1 MAWRPAGTVA
11 LIGGGPASLSRLRPP
26 GVSLPLA
33 PSAARSARRP
43 RKTDG
48 RPQEEEVQGQ
58 GPQPPRRRLAPRG
71 ASPQRL
77 PPLQLRE
84 AAPRGLRQ
92 LWLVRRPR
100 GRRGRLNPVGSAERR
115 VGPMLPIAIDA
126 MGGDHAPGAIVEG
139 ARRAANELGVPVVL
153 VGRPEDLNPL
163 RGDLDVVAASQ
174 VIGMD
179 ADAGSSV
186 RTMKDSSLVRAAEAV
201 RDGRAAAMVSAG
213 NTGATMASAL
223 LRLGRIKGVARP
235 AIATP
240 IPVPGS
246 TPTVLLD
253 AGANAECQ
261 PQWLVQ
267 FAQMGATFARERY
280 RIAEPRVGLLSIGE
294 EPTKGNA
301 LVKETHGLLGEAGV
315 LDRAGAR
322 FVGNVEGRD
331 IMTPDVDVVVTDGF
345 TGNVA
350 LKTLEGGLRS
360 LVTAVVDGLSATDVA
375 DAALGALMP
384 LYAALDPDQTGG
396 AMLLGVDGVC
406 IISHGSSS
414 ATAVVNATRV
424 AAEMVEAGVVERLR
438 SAVASA

>member
-1 MAWRPAGTVA
+1 
-11 LIGGGPASLSRLRPP
+11 
-26 GVSLPLA
+26 
-33 PSAARSARRP
+33 
-43 RKTDG
+43 
-48 RPQEEEVQGQ
+48 
-58 GPQPPRRRLAPRG
+58 
-71 ASPQRL
+71 
-77 PPLQLRE
+77 
-84 AAPRGLRQ
+84 
-92 LWLVRRPR
+92 
-100 GRRGRLNPVGSAERR
+100 
-115 VGPMLPIAIDA
+115 MLPVAIDA

-139 ARRAANELGVPVVL
+139 ARRAVSELGVPVVL
-153 VGRPEDLNPL
+153 VGRPDDLEAL

-179 ADAGSSV
+179 ADPGSSV

-201 RDGRAAAMVSAG
+201 RDGRASAMVSAG

-267 FAQMGATFARERY
+267 FAQMGAIFSRERY
-280 RIAEPRVGLLSIGE
+280 GIAEPRVGLLSIGE
-294 EPTKGNA
+294 EPRKGNP
-301 LVKETHGLLGEAGV
+301 LVKETHGLLAAGA

-331 IMTPDVDVVVTDGF
+331 IMTPQVDVVVTDGF

-350 LKTLEGGLRS
+350 LKTLEGGMRS
-360 LVTAVVDGLSATDVA
+360 LVKAVIDALSTADVA
-375 DAALGALMP
+375 DAALGALLP
-384 LYAALDPDQTGG
+384 LYSTLDPDETGG

-424 AAEMVEAGVVERLR
+424 ASEMVEAGIVERLR

>member
-1 MAWRPAGTVA
+1 
-11 LIGGGPASLSRLRPP
+11 
-26 GVSLPLA
+26 
-33 PSAARSARRP
+33 
-43 RKTDG
+43 
-48 RPQEEEVQGQ
+48 
-58 GPQPPRRRLAPRG
+58 
-71 ASPQRL
+71 
-77 PPLQLRE
+77 
-84 AAPRGLRQ
+84 
-92 LWLVRRPR
+92 
-100 GRRGRLNPVGSAERR
+100 
-115 VGPMLPIAIDA
+115 MLPVAIDA

-139 ARRAANELGVPVVL
+139 ARRAVSELGVPVVL
-153 VGRPEDLNPL
+153 VGRPDDLEAL

-179 ADAGSSV
+179 ADPGSSV
-186 RTMKDSSLVRAAEAV
+186 RTMKDASLVRAAEAV
-201 RDGRAAAMVSAG
+201 RDGRASAMVSAG

-267 FAQMGATFARERY
+267 FAQMGAIFSRERY
-280 RIAEPRVGLLSIGE
+280 GIAEPRVGLLSIGE
-294 EPTKGNA
+294 EPSKGNPV
-301 LVKETHGLLGEAGV
+301 VKETHGLLAAGA
-315 LDRAGAR
+315 LDRAAAR

-331 IMTPDVDVVVTDGF
+331 IMTPQVDVVVTDGF

-350 LKTLEGGLRS
+350 LKTLEGGMRS
-360 LVTAVVDGLSATDVA
+360 LVKAVIDALSTADVA
-375 DAALGALMP
+375 DAALGALLP
-384 LYAALDPDQTGG
+384 LYSTLDPDETGG

-424 AAEMVEAGVVERLR
+424 ASEMVEAGIVERLR